1 MIDIVAFDAD
11 DTLWH
16 SEIHF
21 RDAQQAYERIL
32 ANYFDLADTAV
43 HARLLDVERRNV
55 KRFGYGAKGMTLSM
69 IEAAIT
75 LTEGRISGQDVQRIL
90 DIGHRVLEHPVEL
103 LPDVE
108 ETIAEVARKHVVV
121 LITKGDLFHQE
132 AKVARSGMSRYFRR
146 IEIVSEKD
154 VPTYQRLLEEFQVR
168 AERFVMIGNSPKSD
182 IQPVLAL
189 GGKAILIPYPILW
202 EMEKSEP
209 IAANTPGFHQVSQIR
224 DVPALLQAL
233 S

>member
-1 MIDIVAFDAD
+1 MIEILAFDAD

-32 ANYFDLADTAV
+32 AHYLDVADAV
-43 HARLLDVERRNV
+43 VHQRLLEVERRNV

-75 LTEGRISGQDVQRIL
+75 LTEGRISGHHVQAIL
-90 DIGHRVLEHPVEL
+90 EIGHGVLEHPVEL
-103 LPDVE
+103 LPHVE
-108 ETIAEVARKHVVV
+108 ETVAELAKRQVLV

-132 AKVARSGMSRYFRR
+132 AKVARSGMGRYFRR

-154 VPTYQRLLEEFQVR
+154 VPTYQRLLEELNVSPD
-168 AERFVMIGNSPKSD
+168 RFMMVGNSPKSD

-189 GGKAILIPYPILW
+189 GGHGVLIPYPILW
-202 EMEKSEP
+202 EMERSEP
-209 IAANTPGFHQVSQIR
+209 ISPDTPRFAQVADIRQI
-224 DVPALLQAL
+224 PALLDRFA
-233 S
+233 